1 MVIHMTLCDILD
13 DIDKLEKQLLQK
25 QQELDLFLQ
34 EELT

>member
-1 MVIHMTLCDILD
+1 MTLCDILD